1 MATSLEIRTLQKTV
15 LTDLLEA
22 KKGKGDIDDLIRKMR
37 ATMEAEDFAYV
48 EKVVNGEYD
57 EK

>member
-22 KKGKGDIDDLIRKMR
+22 KKGKGDIDDLIRKMK

-48 EKVVNGEYD
+48 EKIVNGE
-57 EK
+57 